1 MAAYSSLTDAIILDN
16 FKCVDFIK
24 RRIIPCAL
32 HVENGMIKARTTRRG
47 YLPKEIPASDLRGKY
62 VIPGFIDAHT
72 HLIATGIEMQRLD
85 LTHCRSLD
93 ECLQKIRAKLKTH
106 ELVFASNW
114 DEYSW
119 RRDERACLD
128 KRMLDRLSKTKP
140 IIMRRICG
148 HYAVVNSGALQQIS
162 EPWRIVDRKNGR
174 LYEDVVSDLNDIFT
188 PSDEMLRKA
197 VGLATRR
204 ALRLGITSVH
214 EISNPRRFRLMQQ
227 VQKKL
232 RMRFAVYLPLKYHKH
247 VSASGFRVGYGDDW
261 LKFMGTKVY
270 VDGAMGARTAALW
283 RPFADTHGRGKI
295 LFSMRKLARI
305 ILSAERNGLQLML
318 HSIGDRATSKVLEVL
333 RENITPGNPLRHR
346 LEHLE
351 LLTEKS
357 VADIG
362 HLKIVASMQPNFV
375 RRWQNPG
382 GMYHKILGSRYTKMN
397 CFKSLLRARA
407 RLLFGSDCMPLG
419 PFYGIE
425 GAVGHPS
432 TCGKLHIADAFRLYT
447 AAGAYGT
454 FDEKKKGKIEPGY
467 FADLVVIDKNPL
479 EEKNLRSLKIDSVMV
494 AGDFVYKRASL

>member
-1 MAAYSSLTDAIILDN
+1 MAAYRSPSNSIILDN
-16 FKCVDFIK
+16 IKCVDFIN
-24 RRIIPCAL
+24 RRITPCTL
-32 HVENGMIKARTTRRG
+32 HVERGVIKAKTIKRAH
-47 YLPKEIPASDLRGKY
+47 LPKGIPVCNLRGRF

-85 LTHCRSLD
+85 LSRCRSLD
-93 ECLQKIRAKLKTH
+93 ECLQKIRANMKNH

-119 RRDERACLD
+119 QRDERERLD
-128 KRMLDRLSKTKP
+128 KHMLDRISKSKP

-148 HYAVVNSGALQQIS
+148 HYAVVNSAAVQRIS
-162 EPWRIVDRKNGR
+162 KQWKIVDRKRGR

-188 PSDEMLRKA
+188 PTDEMLRKA
-197 VGLATRR
+197 VGLATHR

-214 EISNPRRFRLMQQ
+214 EISNPRRFRIMQQ
-227 VQKKL
+227 LRRKL
-232 RMRFAVYLPLKYHKH
+232 KMRFAIYLPVKYHKH
-247 VSASGFRVGYGDDW
+247 LVASGLRTGYGDDW

-283 RPFADTHGRGKI
+283 RPFTDTHGRGKI
-295 LFSMRKLARI
+295 LITMRKLAKI
-305 ILSAERNGLQLML
+305 VQSAEKHSLQLMI
-318 HSIGDRATSKVLEVL
+318 HSIGDRATSMVLEVL
-333 RENITPGNPLRHR
+333 REYITPGNPLRHR

-351 LLTEKS
+351 LLKDAS

-362 HLKIVASMQPNFV
+362 RLKIIASMQPNFV

-382 GMYHKILGSRYTKMN
+382 GMYDQILGSRYTKMN

-407 RLLFGSDCMPLG
+407 RVVFGSDCMPLG
-419 PFYGIE
+419 PLYGIE

-432 TCGKLHIADAFRLYT
+432 GRGKLHIADAFRLYT
-447 AAGAYGT
+447 AAGAHGT

-479 EEKNLRSLKIDSVMV
+479 EERNLGSLKIDSVMV
-494 AGDFVYKRASL
+494 AGHFVYKRALL